1 MALLRPSIV
10 LVIDVQE
17 TAKII
22 EPNSLMIPEVV
33 ERLLNINRDFYRQFA
48 ASFAET
54 RDQPQPGF
62 FRLAPFLPGA
72 KNNVLDIGCGE
83 GRFGRF
89 LSSQGALA
97 RYTGLDFSEELLY
110 RAQNQVK
117 GEYFI
122 RDFSHSDWHNDL
134 KIYDVVA
141 CLATLQHIPDA
152 QRRVEFLSQMTKLLK
167 PDGRIFLSSWQFLS
181 SSRQRRKIIPWEEIG
196 LTTED
201 VEPDD
206 YLMSW
211 QRDGRGMRYVSY
223 INISSLETLA
233 HGAGLALEHTFR
245 SDGREGDLNLYAVL
259 KII

>member
-1 MALLRPSIV
+1 M
-10 LVIDVQE
+10 
-17 TAKII
+17 K
-22 EPNSLMIPEVV
+22 PEVV
-33 ERLLNINRDFYRQFA
+33 ERLLNINRDFYRQCA

-62 FRLAPFLPGA
+62 FGLVPFLPGA

-97 RYTGLDFSEELLY
+97 SYTGLDFSEELLY

-122 RDFSHSDWHNDL
+122 RDFSHSDWQDGL
-134 KIYDVVA
+134 ETYDVVA
-141 CLATLQHIPDA
+141 CLATLQHIPGA
-152 QRRVEFLSQMTKLLK
+152 RRRAEFLSQMTQRLL

-206 YLMSW
+206 FLMSW
-211 QRDGRGMRYVSY
+211 QRDGRGIRYVSY
-223 INISSLETLA
+223 VNIGSLETLA
-233 HGAGLALEHTFR
+233 QSAGLTLEHTFR
-245 SDGREGDLNLYAVL
+245 SDGKEGDLNLYAVL
-259 KII
+259 KSI